1 VWYKTHNFLQI
12 PVLRNYSV
20 WNKVFMTLSQY
31 NVEKGRPGTTTEVL
45 RRGDRGCGI
54 GKHSHG
60 LNKDKVQTYHG

>member
-1 VWYKTHNFLQI
+1 
-12 PVLRNYSV
+12 
-20 WNKVFMTLSQY
+20 MTLSQY